1 MDKANNSRTR
11 AIFGSLAFKIPM
23 LFIIMLLFMMGA
35 FLWVMDN
42 YGKPLLLDLAKQQ
55 VRQSGESVVAL
66 LGERLAQTSALVTTM
81 GNTAE
86 GLPQNQALHKK
97 VFKNLLD
104 YEGTEHFLAGGGI
117 WPEPNQFNPNIK
129 RRSFFWGR
137 DKNDQFQY
145 FDDYNLPQGNGYH
158 HEEWYVPASFLEA
171 GQIYWSRSYMDPYSY
186 QSMVTATSPMYR
198 DGQFYGVATVD
209 IKLEG
214 LTELL
219 AREAQRFGG
228 YAYAV
233 DRNGTFLSFPD
244 SQISQV
250 SHLDEQNKKVVEYLN
265 IHQVSK
271 NHPSIPNVMGSLSG
285 LENISKLNIKLIAK
299 AQKLAMGSYQ
309 IPLEEAHRIISIIA
323 DPFKHKNFGDTFLKE
338 LNVIKDPILNTE
350 AIINVFHVPK
360 TYWKIVTVTPQ
371 SMVTASSEGITEA
384 VLSSFM
390 YVIGAGLFVGFLFI
404 YMVLI
409 RPLRSMFHQLTDES
423 NELALVQVNQ
433 GGEIGQ
439 LAQRYNE
446 RSQQLMALNKDL
458 EKSVE
463 KAQLAIVAKREFL
476 ANMSHEIRTPMNGV
490 MGMLH
495 LLMRHEKD
503 SQNAHYLDVAKSSAD
518 SLIIIINDILDFS
531 KIEAGKLELECIE
544 FDLVSLMSEFSTA
557 MATQAENKGLQYIL
571 DMNDILYTWV
581 KGDPGRIRQILTNLV
596 SNAIKFTQEGEVIVK
611 VSVEEDLDHGL
622 QLRAS
627 VSDTGIGVNQEKQD
641 MLFESFSQADASTT
655 RQYGGTGLGLAIC
668 KQLCE
673 LMAGKIWVTSS
684 LGEGCCFEFTVA
696 VNKSERSIFK
706 TAKFDLTGKRILVVD
721 HTDSCRNILVQL
733 LGNWGAQV
741 NQASDSE
748 AAMSLLE
755 NMSAPFD
762 LVFIDRHM
770 PFVDG
775 SELCRKIRL
784 HRSWD
789 EMLLI
794 ALTMRSLQDNATLVE
809 PGFAASLVKP
819 IIPANVRDVL
829 AMAFESEGKDGGT
842 EKNTKENDAFINDG
856 TKSSFNSEGKIFPS
870 IIEKTSQPLNARNRN
885 VRILLVEDNPLNREV
900 ALSILDDLNY
910 QADVAEN
917 GVQALRAL
925 VSAGCENPYDLIL
938 MDCQM
943 PEMDGYE
950 ATRKIRGGQL
960 GIHNYSIIIIAMTAN
975 AMKGDREKC
984 LEAGMDDYLTKPIN
998 VAVLQDTLDKW
1009 LEH

>member
-1 MDKANNSRTR
+1 MDKANSSRAR

-66 LGERLAQTSALVTTM
+66 LSERLAQTSALVTTM
-81 GNTAE
+81 ANTAE
-86 GLPQNQALHKK
+86 ALPKNQALHKK

-117 WPEPNQFNPNIK
+117 WPEPNLFKSNIE

-137 DKNDQFQY
+137 DKDNQFQY

-158 HEEWYVPASFLEA
+158 HEEWYVPASYLEA
-171 GQIYWSRSYMDPYSY
+171 GHIYWSRSYMDPYSY

-214 LTELL
+214 LSELL
-219 AREAQRFGG
+219 AREAKQFEG

-244 SQISQV
+244 HNISQT
-250 SHLDEQNKKVVEYLN
+250 SHLDEQNHQVVEYLN

-271 NHPSIPNVMGSLSG
+271 SHPNIPNVMGSLSG

-299 AQKLAMGSYQ
+299 AQKLALGSYQ
-309 IPLEEAHRIISIIA
+309 ISLEEAHRIISIIA
-323 DPFKHKNFGDTFLKE
+323 DPFKHKNLGDTFLKE
-338 LNVIKDPILNTE
+338 LTVNNDPLLNTQ

-360 TYWKIVTVTPQ
+360 TYWKIVTVTPKNV
-371 SMVTASSEGITEA
+371 VTASSESITEA

-390 YVIGAGLFVGFLFI
+390 YVIGGGLFIGFLFI
-404 YMVLI
+404 YVVLI

-423 NELALVQVNQ
+423 NELALVKVNQ

-439 LAQRYNE
+439 LARRYNE
-446 RSQQLMALNKDL
+446 RSQQLMTLNKDL

-463 KAQLAIVAKREFL
+463 KAQAAIVAKREFL

-490 MGMLH
+490 IGMLH

-518 SLIIIINDILDFS
+518 SLIVIINDILDFS

-544 FDLVSLMSEFSTA
+544 FDLVSLMSEFSSS
-557 MATQAENKGLQYIL
+557 MAIQAENKGLQYIL
-571 DMNDILYTWV
+571 DMNDIRYTWV

-611 VSVEEDLDHGL
+611 VSVEEDRDHGL
-622 QLRAS
+622 QLRAW
-627 VSDTGIGVNQEKQD
+627 VSDTGIGVNPEKQE

-668 KQLCE
+668 KQLCD
-673 LMAGKIWVTSS
+673 LMAGKIWVTSQ
-684 LGEGCCFEFTVA
+684 LGEGSCFEFNVA

-706 TAKFDLTGKRILVVD
+706 TAKFELTGKKILVVD
-721 HTDSCRNILVQL
+721 HNESCRNILAQL
-733 LGNWGAQV
+733 LGNWGAKV
-741 NQASDSE
+741 SQASDSE
-748 AAMSLLE
+748 EAMGLLE
-755 NMSAPFD
+755 NMSDPFD

-770 PFVDG
+770 PMVDG

-784 HRSWD
+784 HRNWD
-789 EMLLI
+789 NILLI
-794 ALTMRSLQDNATLVE
+794 ALTMKSLQGNTALVE
-809 PGFAASLVKP
+809 PGFAASLLKP
-819 IIPANVRDVL
+819 IIPAKIRDVL
-829 AMAFESEGKDGGT
+829 ALAFEKEGQSDTEVKDESESTHKDGM
-842 EKNTKENDAFINDG
+842 KEASTSDVKAR
-856 TKSSFNSEGKIFPS
+856 PS
-870 IIEKTSQPLNARNRN
+870 TIEKTAQPISTRNRN
-885 VRILLVEDNPLNREV
+885 ARILLVEDNPLNCEV

-925 VSAGCENPYDLIL
+925 VSAGSENPYDLIL

-984 LEAGMDDYLTKPIN
+984 IEAGMDDYLTKPIN

-1009 LEH
+1009 LER